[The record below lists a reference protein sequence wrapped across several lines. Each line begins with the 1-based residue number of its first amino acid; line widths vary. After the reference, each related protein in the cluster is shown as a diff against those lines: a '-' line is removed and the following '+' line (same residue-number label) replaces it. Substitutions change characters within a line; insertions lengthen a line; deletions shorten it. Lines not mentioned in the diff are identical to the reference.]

1 MKKVI
6 LLGDKNVG
14 KTMFV
19 RCLRK
24 EMTKIV
30 PTIGVDC
37 FKYNNTQIWD
47 TSGDPR
53 FKRIINV
60 FFKDMDAFIILY
72 RNEDQLNAIKD
83 YTFENVILIY
93 NGTDKLNSTL
103 GADYA
108 LQRKWSFFECNVN
121 NVNENKWTWNRISEI
136 LHRHPHVKIEK
147 AWRYCWFY

>member
-6 LLGDKNVG
+6 LLGDINVG

-19 RCLRK
+19 RCLRNPK
-24 EMTKIV
+24 TPII

-37 FKYNNTQIWD
+37 FKYNNMQVWD

-53 FKRIINV
+53 FKLIVNI
-60 FFKDMDAFIILY
+60 FFKEMDAYIMLY
-72 RNEDQLNAIKD
+72 RTEEQLHAMSMEPSK
-83 YTFENVILIY
+83 TVVLLY
-93 NGTDKLNSTL
+93 NGTDMELCNK

-108 LQRKWSFFECNVN
+108 LERNWSFFECNVN

-136 LHRHPHVKIEK
+136 LHRQPVVKTDK

>member
-6 LLGDKNVG
+6 LIGDKNVG

-24 EMTKIV
+24 EITKIV

-37 FKYNNTQIWD
+37 FKYKDIQIWD
-47 TSGDPR
+47 TSGDPQ
-53 FKRIINV
+53 FKGIVSV
-60 FFKDMDAFIILY
+60 FFKNMDAYIILY
-72 RNEDQLNAIKD
+72 RNQEQLRTMKD
-83 YTFENVILIY
+83 YDFKDAILIY
-93 NGTDKLNSTL
+93 NGTEASTSTL
-103 GADYA
+103 GAEYA
-108 LQRKWSFFECNVN
+108 LNRKWSFFECNVN

-136 LHRHPHVKIEK
+136 IHRDPHVRIEK